1 MKRKMQLLNH
11 SLMGIAAATLLATAA
26 SARGE
31 TGFVSLFDGKTLKG
45 WSLFGKKGAGY
56 FVKDGMIICA
66 KGGGGNLLTDREF
79 QDFVLRLE
87 FRLEAGSNNGI
98 GIRAPLTDKSV
109 AYEGMEIQVI
119 DDYSDKYG
127 KLKPWQFNGS
137 IYNLVPAKVGS
148 LKRAGEWNYEEIIC
162 VGRRVKVKLNGRT
175 IVDADLNAITDAET
189 LQRHPGMFRDR
200 GHIGFLGHN
209 DYVEFRNLRI
219 KELPRARVD
228 NRAPEGFTRL
238 FNGRDLTG
246 WQGLQDRPNDNPVKR
261 AALPLDKWAD
271 QQVKADERMRQN
283 WQVRDQALIY
293 LGKGFDNLVT
303 ARDYGNFEL
312 LVDWKIAE
320 NGDSG
325 LYLRG
330 TPQVQIWD
338 KPEGSGGLFNNKT
351 NPSKPLKRA
360 DYFVG
365 EWNRFRVVMLGDRV
379 MVFLNGELVV
389 YDGKQG
395 VALENYWEP
404 GKPLFPRGSIELQAH
419 RDPVQFKNI
428 FIRELP

>member
-1 MKRKMQLLNH
+1 
-11 SLMGIAAATLLATAA
+11 
-26 SARGE
+26 
-31 TGFVSLFDGKTLKG
+31 
-45 WSLFGKKGAGY
+45 
-56 FVKDGMIICA
+56 
-66 KGGGGNLLTDREF
+66 
-79 QDFVLRLE
+79 
-87 FRLEAGSNNGI
+87 
-98 GIRAPLTDKSV
+98 
-109 AYEGMEIQVI
+109 
-119 DDYSDKYG
+119 
-127 KLKPWQFNGS
+127 
-137 IYNLVPAKVGS
+137 
-148 LKRAGEWNYEEIIC
+148 
-162 VGRRVKVKLNGRT
+162 
-175 IVDADLNAITDAET
+175 
-189 LQRHPGMFRDR
+189 MFRDR

-246 WQGLQDRPNDNPVKR
+246 WQGLQDRPNDNPAKR
-261 AALPLDKWAD
+261 AALPLNQWAD

-283 WQVRDQALIY
+283 WQVRDQALVY

-338 KPEGSGGLFNNKT
+338 KAEGSGGLYNNKT

-419 RDPVQFKNI
+419 RDPIHFKNI